1 MINRK
6 PQSFVLYF
14 VGIVLLL
21 FGQRSFWEKYK
32 EGQKQVELQKKQQE
46 EAALASSKPFEI
58 QEIAYDSI
66 KQKWKNDHVYFQTI
80 HVGNVNFKALKINK
94 IKTNIE
100 SHDEENASDSF

>member
-32 EGQKQVELQKKQQE
+32 EGEKQIEQQKKQE
-46 EAALASSKPFEI
+46 KEAEFASNKPFET
-58 QEIAYDSI
+58 QEVVYDSI
-66 KQKWKNDHVYFQTI
+66 KKTWKNSKVYFQTI
-80 HVGNVNFKALKINK
+80 HVGNVNFKAMKASK
-94 IKTNIE
+94 SKSNIE
-100 SHDEENASDSF
+100 SHDEENASDSL